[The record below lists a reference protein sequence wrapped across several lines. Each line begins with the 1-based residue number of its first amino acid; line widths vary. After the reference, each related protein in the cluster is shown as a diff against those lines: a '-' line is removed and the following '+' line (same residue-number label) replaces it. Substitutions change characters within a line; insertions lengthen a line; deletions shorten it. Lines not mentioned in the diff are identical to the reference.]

1 MTDLKQRGPPGVPSP
16 TGSVEEAVGLRRR
29 LGDLRSTLTLVWRA
43 SPGHGAAYVL
53 SSLSASGLPAANLYV
68 GKLLLDEV
76 ARAAGG
82 NVTYLAL
89 LTLLGIQVAL
99 GILGNVLS
107 TVQNA
112 SQQLLGDSLQYT
124 VSQRILNKA
133 AGLSVE
139 AFENAETYDRL
150 QQAYREVGSRPLGV
164 ATQLVALA
172 GAVVTLVSVGALMAR
187 LGLWV
192 LPLVLLAS
200 VPGVIVSNRFGVEG
214 YRMLRRQ
221 THDARV
227 QNYLGSLLTSDT
239 LVKEVRLFGFEGH
252 LLARWQSYYQGF
264 RRQLVQLVRRR
275 SAWGLAASL
284 SSALLIGLAS
294 ALILRR
300 AAAGQISVGDF
311 SIFVLGIAQVQ
322 GTVGSLLNG
331 VSGIY
336 QNLLYMRNLYS
347 FLELPSRDL
356 DAGDPWEGAIETIEF
371 RNVGFRYPLTDRDV
385 LRDVSFTVRRGEALA
400 LVGENGAGKT
410 TLVKLLTRLFEPS
423 SGTILLNGLDAARFS
438 PRSVQK
444 QMSIIFQDFGQYQMS
459 ARENVALAEADRLTD
474 EDGVQAAVQQAGAGF
489 VDGLPAGLNTPLGR
503 LFQGGRQLSGGQW
516 QRLALAR
523 LYFRDASVLVF
534 DEPTAALDARAE
546 AETIEALRAQTGDR
560 ITLLISH
567 RFSTVR
573 LADQIV
579 VLEGG
584 VVVEA
589 GSHAELMA
597 RRGQYAALYE
607 LQARGYAAPS

>member
-1 MTDLKQRGPPGVPSP
+1 VYK
-16 TGSVEEAVGLRRR
+16 
-29 LGDLRSTLTLVWRA
+29 
-43 SPGHGAAYVL
+43 
-53 SSLSASGLPAANLYV
+53 
-68 GKLLLDEV
+68 
-76 ARAAGG
+76 
-82 NVTYLAL
+82 
-89 LTLLGIQVAL
+89 
-99 GILGNVLS
+99 
-107 TVQNA
+107 
-112 SQQLLGDSLQYT
+112 
-124 VSQRILNKA
+124 
-133 AGLSVE
+133 
-139 AFENAETYDRL
+139 
-150 QQAYREVGSRPLGV
+150 
-164 ATQLVALA
+164 
-172 GAVVTLVSVGALMAR
+172 
-187 LGLWV
+187 
-192 LPLVLLAS
+192 
-200 VPGVIVSNRFGVEG
+200 
-214 YRMLRRQ
+214 RQ
-221 THDARV
+221 
-227 QNYLGSLLTSDT
+227 LLTSDT

-252 LLARWQSYYQGF
+252 LLGRWQSYYQGF

-371 RNVGFRYPLTDRDV
+371 RHVGFRYPLTDRDV

-423 SGTILLNGLDAARFS
+423 SGTILLNGQDAARFS

-474 EDGVQAAVQQAGAGF
+474 EQGVQGAVQRAGAGF

-589 GSHAELMA
+589 GSHAELLA
-597 RRGQYAALYE
+597 RGGQYAALYE
-607 LQARGYAAPS
+607 LQARGYAAPSGS